1 MSKRIWNRIKREGLV
16 NEIRRLRV
24 KSLFLKNDVYNSLG
38 LKSIN
43 KDSSPKYVK
52 SFYGPLMFE
61 NWKDVTFRFCIRG
74 SYGTV
79 FSDYLK
85 NYTKPFCFIDI
96 GANQGLYSL
105 IAGNNENCLKV
116 FAFEPVPTTAGILT
130 KNIGANNL
138 GRKSEVH
145 AKAISNENAC
155 HKIYINL
162 EHSGATSIDQVT
174 SESQSS
180 QAVDIETVN
189 SSYLDELTIPKDVDI
204 VIKVDVEGYEKVV
217 IEQLMQTGFLHN
229 INTIY
234 YEYDTKIQDDM
245 NTIEVLLKQNGFT
258 KFFEVKDE
266 GVKDVFNMLSVKSTC

>member
-1 MSKRIWNRIKREGLV
+1 MSKRIWNRIKREGFI

-24 KSLFLKNDVYNSLG
+24 KFLFLKKDVYNFLG
-38 LKSIN
+38 LN
-43 KDSSPKYVK
+43 HPKYVK

-85 NYTKPFCFIDI
+85 NYKKPFCFIDI

-116 FAFEPVPTTAGILT
+116 FSFEPVPTTAGILT
-130 KNIGANNL
+130 KNIGVNNL
-138 GRKSEVH
+138 AIKSEVH

-162 EHSGATSIDQVT
+162 EHSGETSIDQVT

-180 QAVDIETVN
+180 HAVDIETVN
-189 SSYLDELTIPKDVDI
+189 SSYLDELTIPKGVDI
-204 VIKVDVEGYEKVV
+204 VVKVDVEGYEKIV
-217 IEQLMQTGFLHN
+217 IEQLMQVDFLYN
-229 INTIY
+229 IKTIY
-234 YEYDTKIQDDM
+234 YEYDENIQSDM
-245 NTIEVLLKQNGFT
+245 NVIGKLLKQNNFS
-258 KFFEVKDE
+258 KFLEVKDE
-266 GVKDVFNMLSVKSTC
+266 EVKNLFNMLSERG

>member
-16 NEIRRLRV
+16 NEIRRLRL

-43 KDSSPKYVK
+43 KGSSPKYVK

-61 NWKDVTFRFCIRG
+61 NWRDVTFRFCIRG

-116 FAFEPVPTTAGILT
+116 FAFEPVPTTAGIFN
-130 KNIGANNL
+130 K
-138 GRKSEVH
+138 
-145 AKAISNENAC
+145 
-155 HKIYINL
+155 
-162 EHSGATSIDQVT
+162 
-174 SESQSS
+174 
-180 QAVDIETVN
+180 
-189 SSYLDELTIPKDVDI
+189 
-204 VIKVDVEGYEKVV
+204 
-217 IEQLMQTGFLHN
+217 
-229 INTIY
+229 
-234 YEYDTKIQDDM
+234 EYWC
-245 NTIEVLLKQNGFT
+245 E
-258 KFFEVKDE
+258 
-266 GVKDVFNMLSVKSTC
+266 

>member
-130 KNIGANNL
+130 NNIGANNL

-204 VIKVDVEGYEKVV
+204 VIKVDVEGHERVV
-217 IEQLMQTGFLHN
+217 IEQLVQTNFLRDVSA
-229 INTIY
+229 IY
-234 YEYDTKIQDDM
+234 YEYDTKIKDDM
-245 NTIEVLLKQNGFT
+245 NAIEGLLRQNDFT
-258 KFFEVKDE
+258 SFFEVKDDQTK
-266 GVKDVFNMLSVKSTC
+266 GVFNVLSIKKAY

>member
-61 NWKDVTFRFCIRG
+61 NWRDVTFRFCIRG

-105 IAGNNENCLKV
+105 ISGNNENCLKV

-138 GRKSEVH
+138 GGKSEVH
-145 AKAISNENAC
+145 AKAVSNENAC

-162 EHSGATSIDQVT
+162 EHSGATSID
-174 SESQSS
+174 
-180 QAVDIETVN
+180 
-189 SSYLDELTIPKDVDI
+189 
-204 VIKVDVEGYEKVV
+204 
-217 IEQLMQTGFLHN
+217 
-229 INTIY
+229 
-234 YEYDTKIQDDM
+234 
-245 NTIEVLLKQNGFT
+245 
-258 KFFEVKDE
+258 
-266 GVKDVFNMLSVKSTC
+266 

>member
-43 KDSSPKYVK
+43 KESSPKYIK

-116 FAFEPVPTTAGILT
+116 FAFEPVPTTTGILT
-130 KNIGANNL
+130 KNIGVNNL
-138 GRKSEVH
+138 GGKSEVH

-162 EHSGATSIDQVT
+162 EHSGATSIDQVK
-174 SESQSS
+174 SESQSY

-217 IEQLMQTGFLHN
+217 IEQLMQVDFLYN
-229 INTIY
+229 IKTIY
-234 YEYDTKIQDDM
+234 YEYDENIQNDM
-245 NTIEVLLKQNGFT
+245 NVIGKLLKQNNFS
-258 KFFEVKDE
+258 KFLEVKDE
-266 GVKDVFNMLSVKSTC
+266 EVKNLFNMLSERS

>member
-1 MSKRIWNRIKREGLV
+1 MSKRIFNRIKREGLI

-24 KSLFLKNDVYNSLG
+24 KSLFLKNDVYNFLSI
-38 LKSIN
+38 KSIN
-43 KDSSPKYVK
+43 KGPLPKYVK

-105 IAGNNENCLKV
+105 ISGNNENCLKV

-138 GRKSEVH
+138 GRKLEVH
-145 AKAISNENAC
+145 AKAISNENAY

-162 EHSGATSIDQVT
+162 EHSGAASIDQVT
-174 SESQSS
+174 SDSQSS

-204 VIKVDVEGYEKVV
+204 IIKVDVEGYEKVV

-245 NTIEVLLKQNGFT
+245 NAIEVLLKQNGFT
-258 KFFEVKDE
+258 NFLEVKDE
-266 GVKDVFNMLSVKSTC
+266 EVKDVFNMLSVKSIL